1 MQKSEIVKVNLNIET
16 ICCDGGQ
23 DSLGHPAVYY
33 TFDNQNKIVCDY
45 CGKTYI
51 RDLIAKKDNK
61 NV

>member
-1 MQKSEIVKVNLNIET
+1 MENNDVVKVENNEET

-33 TFDNQNKIVCDY
+33 TFDKSNKIVCNY

-51 RDLIAKKDNK
+51 RDQE
-61 NV
+61 

>member
-1 MQKSEIVKVNLNIET
+1 MEKEVIEVDINTET

-33 TFDNQNKIVCDY
+33 SFDQYNKIVCNY

-51 RDLIAKKDNK
+51 RKQE
-61 NV
+61 